1 MYGTIMVL
9 SKFKWYYFRTINE
22 TTLQMLKAVDIE
34 NFYKHVNALGLK
46 FPVAAIAKETGF
58 SKGNVSDYLKKVKEP
73 SENFIKKVYEAF
85 PESTKKVP
93 HDVVDKKEES
103 HEEPISKEL
112 HELIESNRTLAESNK
127 TQAEANKIQ
136 AEANNKLVQAHAELI
151 SMLKSK
157 EGEIS
162 SDVQRF
168 VLTQAEILALL
179 KAAIE
184 VDVDYKA
191 KGDEVKANEMAA
203 KINRST
209 ASNLGLGQKKGNP
222 FAGKKHS

>member
-1 MYGTIMVL
+1 MHIHERIRQERL
-9 SKFKWYYFRTINE
+9 SAHLTEDEMASK
-22 TTLQMLKAVDIE
+22 LKIKRSTYQYWEKKDPKIE
-34 NFYKHVNALGLK
+34 N
-46 FPVAAIAKETGF
+46 
-58 SKGNVSDYLKKVKEP
+58 
-73 SENFIKKVYEAF
+73 IKKVAQVLGKPDDYF
-85 PESTKKVP
+85 FIK
-93 HDVVDKKEES
+93 HDEKDEIQEQPV
-103 HEEPISKEL
+103 SKEL

-136 AEANNKLVQAHAELI
+136 AEANNKLAHAHAELI
-151 SMLKSK
+151 SMLKAK

-191 KGDEVKANEMAA
+191 KGDEAKANEMAA

-209 ASNLGLGQKKGNP
+209 ASNLGLSQKKGNP